1 MTLLSPYDGSPLAR
15 AAVRRAAEFG
25 AFREEEV
32 VVLTVVPE
40 DAAFAEDRGWVD
52 ERAEYDPEAVEERL
66 ESEVAD
72 LAPEATFRA
81 ERPDPSE
88 SLSSST
94 PDDIL
99 RTIREVARELEATVL
114 FVGSDNA
121 DRLAVPAESIGSHLT
136 DDPEYDVYIA
146 RTAG

>member
-1 MTLLSPYDGSPLAR
+1 MTLLTPYDGSPLAR

-25 AFREEEV
+25 ECRDEPV
-32 VVLTVVPE
+32 VVLTVVP
-40 DAAFAEDRGWVD
+40 DDRTFAEDRGWVEAD
-52 ERAEYDPEAVEERL
+52 EAYDPETVEARFET
-66 ESEVAD
+66 EVAD
-72 LAPEATFRA
+72 LAPDVEFRA
-81 ERPDPSE
+81 ERPEPSE

-99 RTIREVARELEATVL
+99 RTIREVAREVAATVL

-136 DDPEYDVYIA
+136 DDPEYDVHIV
-146 RTAG
+146 RTAD

>member
-1 MTLLSPYDGSPLAR
+1 MTLLAPYDGSPLAR

-25 AFREEEV
+25 AFREEGV

-52 ERAEYDPEAVEERL
+52 EEAAYDPETVEERL
-66 ESEVAD
+66 EAEVAD
-72 LAPEATFRA
+72 LAPDATFRA

-99 RTIREVARELEATVL
+99 RTIREVARELEASVL

-146 RTAG
+146 RTAE